1 VGTKNRQRFRIK
13 LQENITKG
21 GVPMKKFKKV
31 LILVIVCVVL
41 TCSIWAIFS
50 QSNMSVSKEVPPE
63 DVPNTPEK
71 LPRLTSHEEAIAIT
85 DEFLKE
91 KLGLEFFTNHITFV
105 EVDERP
111 DIYSLWFVKYQYTYN
126 EYAVT
131 LLVAIGFNPIQEGT
145 SRIAVGFSNIILE
158 SQKILIS
165 EEQARIIA
173 QENGLEPPYTLTLS
187 CEPRYY
193 RICWK
198 ILKEDLTNLKCGELK
213 GFLIDAETGEVLET
227 MEEVF

>member
-1 VGTKNRQRFRIK
+1 VGTKNRQEFRIRLGK
-13 LQENITKG
+13 NITKG

-31 LILVIVCVVL
+31 LILVIVCITV
-41 TCSIWAIFS
+41 TCCIWAIFS

-71 LPRLTSHEEAIAIT
+71 LPPITSHEEAIAIT

-91 KLGLEFFTNHITFV
+91 KLGNEFFTNHIIFV

-111 DIYSLWFVKYQYTYN
+111 DIRSLWFVKYQYTYN
-126 EYAVT
+126 EYTVNIS
-131 LLVAIGFNPIQEGT
+131 VAIYLRQIPKDT
-145 SRIAVGFSNIILE
+145 SRIDIDFSHIILKPQE
-158 SQKILIS
+158 ILIS
-165 EEQARIIA
+165 EEQAKIIA

-198 ILKEDLTNLKCGELK
+198 ILKEDTDLELGDLA
-213 GFLIDAETGEVLET
+213 GFLIDAETGEILET

>member
-1 VGTKNRQRFRIK
+1 
-13 LQENITKG
+13 
-21 GVPMKKFKKV
+21 MKKFKKV
-31 LILVIVCVVL
+31 LILVIVCVAL
-41 TCSIWAIFS
+41 TCCIWAIFS

-71 LPRLTSHEEAIAIT
+71 LPPITSHEEAITIT

-91 KLGLEFFTNHITFV
+91 KLGNEFFAAHITFA

-126 EYAVT
+126 EYTVT
-131 LLVAIGFNPIQEGT
+131 LLVAIDFNPIQEGT
-145 SRIAVGFSNIILE
+145 SRIAVGFSDVILKP
-158 SQKILIS
+158 QQILIS
-165 EEQARIIA
+165 EEQAKIIA

-193 RICWK
+193 RICWE
-198 ILKEDLTNLKCGELK
+198 ILKEDTDLELGDLA
-213 GFLIDAETGEVLET
+213 GFLIDAETGEILET